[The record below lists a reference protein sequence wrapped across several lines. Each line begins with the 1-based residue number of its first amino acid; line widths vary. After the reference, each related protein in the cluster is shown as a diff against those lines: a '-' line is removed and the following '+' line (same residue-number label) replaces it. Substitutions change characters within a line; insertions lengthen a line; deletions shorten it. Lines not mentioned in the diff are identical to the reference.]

1 MSATSPT
8 VTKAQKLLLAIF
20 GDPKPGFP
28 EVGYPT
34 ELDVVSFSMW
44 LGEGGDNRG
53 ANRRVGKDDV
63 TVITNS
69 LMVQWMMTSPEVPLM
84 SEKNVKRLVRDV
96 IAKAKPLSKF
106 TREIDNEEW
115 ISTKRKSFLSTVD
128 IGLKVQGSG
137 SDAVSLI
144 LVYFW

>member
-8 VTKAQKLLLAIF
+8 ISKAQKLLLAIF

-34 ELDVVSFSMW
+34 ELDVVAFSLW
-44 LGEGGDNRG
+44 LAEGGDNRG

-63 TVITNS
+63 TVISNS
-69 LMVQWMMTSPEVPLM
+69 LMVQWMMTSPEVPLI
-84 SEKNVKRLVRDV
+84 SEKNVKRMVREV
-96 IAKAKPLSKF
+96 IAKTKPLTKF

-115 ISTKRKSFLSTVD
+115 ISAKRKSFSSIVD
-128 IGLKVQGSG
+128 IGRKKVQESG
-137 SDAVSLI
+137 SDEVS
-144 LVYFW
+144 